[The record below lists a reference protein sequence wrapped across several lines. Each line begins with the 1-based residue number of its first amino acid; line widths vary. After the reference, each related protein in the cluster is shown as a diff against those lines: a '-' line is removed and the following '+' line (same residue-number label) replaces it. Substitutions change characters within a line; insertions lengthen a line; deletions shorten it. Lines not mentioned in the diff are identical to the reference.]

1 MLHKIYHPFVHG
13 THVTRSWLRLTLS
26 LDRIS
31 SNFQYSVTAS
41 SKELIIK
48 IHGDNS
54 KVFHP
59 EVELSTRNVTA
70 GKLALPNTPS
80 LCCLSFRLIQNIT
93 TIWSHQT
100 ARWLQ
105 NVQTWLLHRKKKF
118 LSCNMFQKQQFFGI
132 LTIDCLQDLGQKNP
146 QLIIKI
152 FDYAPWSCSFLKDHL
167 KEQFKW
173 KQKEA
178 SLKEKYSNNRQV
190 YLLSTGTGKCPTP
203 WEMSTTEHSS
213 HLVAKFHF

>member
-1 MLHKIYHPFVHG
+1 MLYKIYHPFVYG
-13 THVTRSWLRLTLS
+13 IHVTRSWLRLTLC

-31 SNFQYSVTAS
+31 SNFQYFMTAR

-54 KVFHP
+54 KVFHR

-70 GKLALPNTPS
+70 AKLALPSTPS

-93 TIWSHQT
+93 MIWSHQT

-105 NVQTWLLHRKKKF
+105 NAQTWLLHRKRNFYHIICSKSSSFWDSDK
-118 LSCNMFQKQQFFGI
+118 LI
-132 LTIDCLQDLGQKNP
+132 ARPWPKNP
-146 QLIIKI
+146 QPTIKI
-152 FDYAPWSCSFLKDHL
+152 FDYAPWFCSFLKGLL

-178 SLKEKYSNNRQV
+178 LLKKKCSKNRQV
-190 YLLSTGTGKCPTP
+190 YPLSTGTWRCPMP
-203 WEMSTTEHSS
+203 WEMSTTKHSS
-213 HLVAKFHF
+213 HLFHF

>member
-1 MLHKIYHPFVHG
+1 MLYKIYHPFVYG
-13 THVTRSWLRLTLS
+13 IHVTRSWLRLTLS

-31 SNFQYSVTAS
+31 SNFQYSMTAR

-54 KVFHP
+54 KVFHR
-59 EVELSTRNVTA
+59 EVELSTRNVTV
-70 GKLALPNTPS
+70 GKLALASTPF
-80 LCCLSFRLIQNIT
+80 LCCLSFRLFQNIT
-93 TIWSHQT
+93 VTWSHQT

-105 NVQTWLLHRKKKF
+105 NVQTWLLHREKKF
-118 LSCNMFQKQQFFGI
+118 LARNMFQRQQFLDTDNWLSARPWSKI
-132 LTIDCLQDLGQKNP
+132 P
-146 QLIIKI
+146 QPTSRI
-152 FDYAPWSCSFLKDHL
+152 FDYAPWFCSFLKDPL
-167 KEQFKW
+167 EEQFKW

-178 SLKEKYSNNRQV
+178 LLKEKYSDNREV
-190 YLLSTGTGKCPTP
+190 YPLSTSTWRCPMP